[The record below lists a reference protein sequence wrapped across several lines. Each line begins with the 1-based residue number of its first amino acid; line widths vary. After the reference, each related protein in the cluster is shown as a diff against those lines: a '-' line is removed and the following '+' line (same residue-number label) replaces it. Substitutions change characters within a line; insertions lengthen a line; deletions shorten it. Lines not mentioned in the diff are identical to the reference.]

1 MLPLSWKMYVNPLSR
16 NLREDFNFS
25 KCACK
30 NREEC
35 VTTSHMKVNS
45 WLSPPV
51 YKVSNLLIGYNYLL
65 AFCCCSGRPAL
76 MLSLTYCLTWGLSL
90 QNGQPLLHQYLL
102 DLKQVFPKLVVNCTV
117 YAMYMYS
124 WFSHDI
130 TKVQT
135 KKLLIH
141 LSFYFH
147 EVLQHLHTF
156 I

>member
-1 MLPLSWKMYVNPLSR
+1 
-16 NLREDFNFS
+16 
-25 KCACK
+25 
-30 NREEC
+30 
-35 VTTSHMKVNS
+35 
-45 WLSPPV
+45 
-51 YKVSNLLIGYNYLL
+51 
-65 AFCCCSGRPAL
+65 
-76 MLSLTYCLTWGLSL
+76 MLSLTYCLTRGLSL

-102 DLKQVFPKLVVNCTV
+102 DLKQVFPKLVVKSTV
-117 YAMYMYS
+117 YAMYS